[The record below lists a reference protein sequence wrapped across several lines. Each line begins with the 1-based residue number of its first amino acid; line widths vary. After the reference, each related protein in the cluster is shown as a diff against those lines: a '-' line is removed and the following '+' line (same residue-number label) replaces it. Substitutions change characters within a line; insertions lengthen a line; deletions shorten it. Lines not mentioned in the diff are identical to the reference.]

1 MKNAPLAEILP
12 IVVGAAPNGKIVG
25 KIRLQKVIYL
35 LDKLG
40 LGANL
45 RFSYHHYGPYSDDL
59 SNAIDFANHFNAAF
73 EETQQSAK
81 SHSGK
86 YSVFTS
92 TETPSPDI
100 SVGEIDQPNL
110 AELLKKM
117 TSTSS
122 VVIELAATIHWLQNA
137 EKIVDWESTLKA
149 RKPSKTS
156 SENVEKAKALLN
168 EIGLAA

>member
-12 IVVGAAPNGKIVG
+12 IVVGAAPDGRIVG
-25 KIRLQKVIYL
+25 KIRLQKVFYL

-40 LGANL
+40 LGVNL
-45 RFSYHHYGPYSDDL
+45 KFSYHHYGPYSDDL
-59 SNAIDFANHFNAAF
+59 SNAIDFAHHFNTAF
-73 EETQQSAK
+73 EETQQSAQ

-92 TETPSPDI
+92 TETPSSDF
-100 SVGEIDQPNL
+100 SLGDIDQPNL
-110 AELLKKM
+110 TELLKKM

-122 VVIELAATIHWLQNA
+122 VVIELAATIHWLQNV
-137 EKIVDWESTLKA
+137 EKVADWESTLKA

-156 SENVEKAKALLN
+156 PENVKKAKALLD
-168 EIGLAA
+168 EIELAA